1 MTRIYFFLLL
11 GLIGLSL
18 AAPVNANQEGIAAVV
33 NQDVISMSDLNDRT
47 TLIIVSSGLPNTQ
60 DIRTKL
66 TKQVME
72 GLIEEQLMLQE
83 AERRE
88 IKISDSE
95 VQQGFAAL
103 AQQNKISPEEFQKA
117 VQQSGVNLATMRRQ
131 IRAQMGWS
139 KVIQKAM
146 RPRVTITDSD
156 IDEYLARIASNKGK
170 EEYLLAEIMLPVD
183 TPEQENDVRQLAA
196 KLVSEMRAGKAPFSK
211 VAQQFSK
218 APGAPTGGDLGWM
231 KQGQLPQELEAPLAY
246 LQPKQM
252 TDPIRT
258 TNGYHILLL
267 RDRRA
272 ITDETLPTREAATNT
287 IGLQRLE
294 RLQRGYLMDLKSSA
308 FIENR
313 VQS

>member
-1 MTRIYFFLLL
+1 MMKF
-11 GLIGLSL
+11 LSL
-18 AAPVNANQEGIAAVV
+18 FGFFCLTVFTVPAIAGQEGIAAVV

-47 TLIIVSSGLPNTQ
+47 MLIVISSGLPNTPE
-60 DIRTKL
+60 IRSKL
-66 TKQVME
+66 SKQVME

-83 AERRE
+83 SERRE
-88 IKISDSE
+88 IEISDSE
-95 VQQGFAAL
+95 VQQGFATL
-103 AQQNKISPEEFQKA
+103 AAQNKIPSEEFQKA
-117 VQQSGVNLATMRRQ
+117 VTQSGVNLATMRRQ

-139 KVIQKAM
+139 KVIQKVM
-146 RPRVTITDSD
+146 RPKITITDSD
-156 IDEYLARIASNKGK
+156 VDAYLSRITANKGK

-183 TPEQENDVRQLAA
+183 TPEQEADVRQLAM

-231 KQGQLPQELEAPLAY
+231 KQGQLPQELEAPLAS
-246 LQPKQM
+246 LGAKQM

-258 TNGYHILLL
+258 TSGYHIMLM
-267 RDRRA
+267 RDKRA
-272 ITDETLPTREAATNT
+272 ITDETLPTRDAAMSA

-294 RLQRGYLMDLKSSA
+294 RMQRGYLMDLRSSA

-313 VQS
+313 VAS